1 MSGASL
7 SDLGLRDIHTAP
19 LPDFWP
25 PAPGWWLLALLVL
38 VLALWAVARLLSIWR
53 RQRLKQR
60 ILGELDK
67 LAVVASADL
76 ATQVSTLLRRIAL
89 MYFQRSEVAPLT
101 GSAWLAFLDKTGG
114 DGAFASGPGS
124 ILASAPYAA
133 HTSNPDDCAAL
144 LSLARGWICHN
155 FEKHA

>member
-1 MSGASL
+1 MSGSSL
-7 SDLGLRDIHTAP
+7 SDMGLRDIHTAP
-19 LPDFWP
+19 LPGFWP

-38 VLALWAVARLLSIWR
+38 VLALWAAARLLSAWR

-67 LAVVASADL
+67 LALVASADL

-89 MYFQRSEVAPLT
+89 MYFQRSEVAPLS
-101 GSAWLAFLDKTGG
+101 GSAWLAFLDRTGG
-114 DGAFASGPGS
+114 DGAFTDGPGS

-133 HTSNPDDCAAL
+133 HASSPDDRAAL
-144 LSLARGWICHN
+144 LSLARGWIGHN